1 MNKENIEPQE
11 NSLGTDTSKKE
22 KSDNNKTSFEC
33 YLKQKNPL
41 RSPEGLKFKR
51 RNKKHEKKIKFIDE
65 VEKAKPFEEVVDVE
79 SYKMYNI
86 DISEEQTSQPCNCIL
101 F

>member
-51 RNKKHEKKIKFIDE
+51 RNKKNRSKSF
-65 VEKAKPFEEVVDVE
+65 
-79 SYKMYNI
+79 YY
-86 DISEEQTSQPCNCIL
+86 DIWYLWNKRPRY
-101 F
+101 

>member
-1 MNKENIEPQE
+1 MNKENVEPQE
-11 NSLGTDTSKKE
+11 NSLGTDTSKNEQSNK
-22 KSDNNKTSFEC
+22 NKTSFEC

-41 RSPEGLKFKR
+41 RSPEGLKFKQ
-51 RNKKHEKKIKFIDE
+51 RNKKHEKKITFLDEID
-65 VEKAKPFEEVVDVE
+65 KAKPLEEVVDVE
-79 SYKMYNI
+79 SYKRYNI